1 MMYGMSAMN
10 YKKQAG
16 LFRAALY
23 CRLSKDDDL
32 QGESAS
38 ISNQRELL
46 TSVCKANGW
55 DVVEVYQDDGYTGLN
70 MERPGLKR
78 LLADVEQGL
87 FNLVMT
93 KDLSRLGR
101 NYLQTGHLIEDF
113 FPRHGVRYIALNDN
127 IDTMM
132 DSNEIAPFKNILN
145 EMYSR
150 DISKKVHS
158 SYLVSAQKGS
168 FTGTVA
174 PLGYK
179 KDPNQHGHLLIDE
192 ETAPIIRTIFD
203 MAVEGHGPNYIR
215 RRLEEQKIPCPAW
228 WNRERGLR
236 KMPLTRW
243 EVADPVNGKYMWDFS
258 VIKDLLIN
266 PVYYG
271 AMASQKKNYRF
282 KIGTLSEK
290 KPDEWVLVEGTHDPI
305 IDKTTFDI
313 VQEKLK
319 YRQRPRNNGEFSLF
333 AGLIRCGECGKS
345 LAVRTTHEK
354 FPKQIYA
361 CKTYMAFG
369 KCHCTQHRVVM
380 DDLIAIVLDKIRDCA
395 KAAAIDSDE
404 VANRL
409 IEAHKAG
416 ERSQAETLKRE
427 MAQDEERL
435 TALNKMVQ
443 QLYEDRLMQRISDDN
458 FAAMLQKVQQEQG
471 ELQAR
476 LQAAQQHAQE
486 ETQMV
491 IDTKRWTEI
500 IRQYSDIQELDVTTL
515 NRLVKEIIVHEQ
527 IDEEKQRHITVEIH
541 FNLQPI
547 PEIECLTSS
556 ITA

>member
-1 MMYGMSAMN
+1 MMYGMSAMS
-10 YKKQAG
+10 YKKQTG

-55 DVVEVYQDDGYTGLN
+55 DIVEVYQDDGYTGLN
-70 MERPGLKR
+70 MERPGLKK

-192 ETAPIIRTIFD
+192 ETAPIIRKIFE
-203 MAVEGHGPNYIR
+203 MAVDGHGPNHIR

-236 KMPLTRW
+236 KIRLTRW

-258 VIKDLLIN
+258 VIKDLLMN

-282 KIGTLSEK
+282 KIGTISEK
-290 KPDEWVLVEGTHDPI
+290 KPDEWVLVEGTHEPI
-305 IDKTTFDI
+305 IDKATFDI

-319 YRQRPRNNGEFSLF
+319 YRQRPRDNGEY
-333 AGLIRCGECGKS
+333 R
-345 LAVRTTHEK
+345 
-354 FPKQIYA
+354 
-361 CKTYMAFG
+361 
-369 KCHCTQHRVVM
+369 
-380 DDLIAIVLDKIRDCA
+380 
-395 KAAAIDSDE
+395 
-404 VANRL
+404 
-409 IEAHKAG
+409 
-416 ERSQAETLKRE
+416 
-427 MAQDEERL
+427 
-435 TALNKMVQ
+435 
-443 QLYEDRLMQRISDDN
+443 
-458 FAAMLQKVQQEQG
+458 
-471 ELQAR
+471 
-476 LQAAQQHAQE
+476 
-486 ETQMV
+486 
-491 IDTKRWTEI
+491 
-500 IRQYSDIQELDVTTL
+500 
-515 NRLVKEIIVHEQ
+515 
-527 IDEEKQRHITVEIH
+527 
-541 FNLQPI
+541 
-547 PEIECLTSS
+547 
-556 ITA
+556 

>member
-55 DVVEVYQDDGYTGLN
+55 DIVEVYQDDGYTGLN
-70 MERPGLKR
+70 MERPGLKK

-192 ETAPIIRTIFD
+192 ETAPIIRNIFD

-228 WNRERGLR
+228 
-236 KMPLTRW
+236 
-243 EVADPVNGKYMWDFS
+243 
-258 VIKDLLIN
+258 
-266 PVYYG
+266 
-271 AMASQKKNYRF
+271 
-282 KIGTLSEK
+282 
-290 KPDEWVLVEGTHDPI
+290 
-305 IDKTTFDI
+305 
-313 VQEKLK
+313 
-319 YRQRPRNNGEFSLF
+319 
-333 AGLIRCGECGKS
+333 
-345 LAVRTTHEK
+345 
-354 FPKQIYA
+354 
-361 CKTYMAFG
+361 
-369 KCHCTQHRVVM
+369 
-380 DDLIAIVLDKIRDCA
+380 
-395 KAAAIDSDE
+395 
-404 VANRL
+404 
-409 IEAHKAG
+409 
-416 ERSQAETLKRE
+416 
-427 MAQDEERL
+427 
-435 TALNKMVQ
+435 
-443 QLYEDRLMQRISDDN
+443 
-458 FAAMLQKVQQEQG
+458 
-471 ELQAR
+471 
-476 LQAAQQHAQE
+476 
-486 ETQMV
+486 
-491 IDTKRWTEI
+491 
-500 IRQYSDIQELDVTTL
+500 
-515 NRLVKEIIVHEQ
+515 
-527 IDEEKQRHITVEIH
+527 
-541 FNLQPI
+541 
-547 PEIECLTSS
+547 
-556 ITA
+556 

>member
-1 MMYGMSAMN
+1 
-10 YKKQAG
+10 
-16 LFRAALY
+16 
-23 CRLSKDDDL
+23 
-32 QGESAS
+32 
-38 ISNQRELL
+38 
-46 TSVCKANGW
+46 
-55 DVVEVYQDDGYTGLN
+55 
-70 MERPGLKR
+70 
-78 LLADVEQGL
+78 
-87 FNLVMT
+87 
-93 KDLSRLGR
+93 
-101 NYLQTGHLIEDF
+101 
-113 FPRHGVRYIALNDN
+113 
-127 IDTMM
+127 
-132 DSNEIAPFKNILN
+132 
-145 EMYSR
+145 MYSR

-158 SYLVSAQKGS
+158 SYVVSAQKGS

-215 RRLEEQKIPCPAW
+215 RRLEEQKVPCPAW

-305 IDKTTFDI
+305 IDKATFDI

-319 YRQRPRNNGEFSLF
+319 YRQRPRDNGEYSLF
-333 AGLIRCGECGKS
+333 AGLIRCGECGKA
-345 LAVRTTHEK
+345 LIVRTTHEK

-361 CKTYMAFG
+361 CKTYSAFG
-369 KCHCTQHRVVM
+369 KCHCTQHRVIK
-380 DDLIAIVLDKIRDCA
+380 DELSGIVLDKIRDCA

-404 VANRL
+404 VASRL

-427 MAQDEERL
+427 LAKDEERL
-435 TALNKMVQ
+435 SALNMMVQ
-443 QLYEDRLMQRISDDN
+443 QLYEDRLMRRISDDN
-458 FAAMLQKVQQEQG
+458 FAAMLQKVQQEQS
-471 ELQAR
+471 ELQTR
-476 LQAAQQHAQE
+476 IQAAQQQAE
-486 ETQMV
+486 KETQMV

-500 IRQYSDIQELDVTTL
+500 IREYADIQELDVTTL

-527 IDEEKQRHITVEIH
+527 IDEAKECHITVEIH

-556 ITA
+556 ITD

>member
-10 YKKQAG
+10 YKKQTG

-55 DVVEVYQDDGYTGLN
+55 DIVEVYQDDGYTGLN
-70 MERPGLKR
+70 MERPGLKK

-215 RRLEEQKIPCPAW
+215 RRLEEQKVPCPAW

-319 YRQRPRNNGEFSLF
+319 YRQRPRGNGEFSLY
-333 AGLIRCGECGKS
+333 AGLIRCGECGKALTHRYAS
-345 LAVRTTHEK
+345 GREPRAV
-354 FPKQIYA
+354 YC
-361 CKTYMAFG
+361 CKTYNAFG
-369 KCHCTQHRVVM
+369 MGHCTQHRIVEE
-380 DDLIAIVLDKIRDCA
+380 DLSKIVLDKIRDCA

-427 MAQDEERL
+427 LAQDEERL
-435 TALNKMVQ
+435 SALNMMVQ
-443 QLYEDRLMQRISDDN
+443 QLYEDRLMRRISDSN
-458 FAAMLQKVQQEQG
+458 FAAMLQKVQQEQSD
-471 ELQAR
+471 LQTR
-476 LQAAQQHAQE
+476 IQAAQQQADE

-500 IRQYSDIQELDVTTL
+500 IQEYADIQELDVTTL

-527 IDEEKQRHITVEIH
+527 IDEAKQRHITVEIH

-547 PEIECLTSS
+547 PEIEQLSPA
-556 ITA
+556 IG